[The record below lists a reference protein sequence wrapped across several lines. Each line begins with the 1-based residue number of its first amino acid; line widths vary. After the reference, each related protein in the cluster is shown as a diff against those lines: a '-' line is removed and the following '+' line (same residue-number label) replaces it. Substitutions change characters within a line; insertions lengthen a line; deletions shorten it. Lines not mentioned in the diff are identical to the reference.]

1 MDVLLI
7 DDHPLMP
14 SLSPRQLEVLR
25 LMLTGLSNREM
36 ASHLEIAPNTV
47 KQHVGS
53 IYSALGAH
61 TRAQAITSAVRR
73 GLMKLA

>member
-1 MDVLLI
+1 MLLI

-14 SLSPRQLEVLR
+14 ALSRRQLEVLR

-36 ASHLEIAPNTV
+36 ASRLAIAQNTV
-47 KQHVGS
+47 KQHIGS

-61 TRAQAITSAVRR
+61 TRAQAMASAARR